1 MKKSIKSFSIGLII
15 GVTISIFSGMVF
27 ARNLNMKNIDV
38 YSGGIKVIVNGDEI
52 GLRDVLNNNVEPFL
66 YSGTTYVPIRA
77 ISETLNKV
85 VLWNNENSGVYIF
98 DKYGHEFYSSTS
110 GEYLTDSTR
119 APLKIESKEK
129 IYNNMKK
136 EDVIEIL
143 GVPHFLTAK
152 EDIYNAY
159 FFEDGEIL
167 LTAYD
172 NGMAFG
178 YFCTKNGEKNLNAKD
193 ESEEKNEIIV
203 NQIEGIEDSNV
214 DIKIKNID
222 KNNIKSYYEDIKLLN
237 DMKLHYAY
245 SKYYKEGNEYSDLG
259 EVMLCFTIS
268 EKNKSVNI
276 SFSENRDLLL
286 DYYHLKKENIVSKIR
301 NNSAII
307 IDNTRGGYGV
317 SFNKDGLNYC
327 VEATGYSIQEVVEL
341 IENIFESKIGTI
353 MEIVK
358 AG

>member
-1 MKKSIKSFSIGLII
+1 MKNSIKSFSMGLII
-15 GVTISIFSGMVF
+15 GITISMFSGIVF

-38 YSGGIKVIVNGDEI
+38 YSGGIKVIVNGEEI
-52 GLRDVLNNNVEPFL
+52 GLSDVLNNNVEPFL

-77 ISETLNKV
+77 ISETLNKI
-85 VLWNNENSGVYIF
+85 VLWNNEN
-98 DKYGHEFYSSTS
+98 
-110 GEYLTDSTR
+110 
-119 APLKIESKEK
+119 
-129 IYNNMKK
+129 
-136 EDVIEIL
+136 
-143 GVPHFLTAK
+143 
-152 EDIYNAY
+152 
-159 FFEDGEIL
+159 
-167 LTAYD
+167 
-172 NGMAFG
+172 
-178 YFCTKNGEKNLNAKD
+178 
-193 ESEEKNEIIV
+193 
-203 NQIEGIEDSNV
+203 SNV

-245 SKYYKEGNEYSDLG
+245 SKYYKAGNEYSDLG
-259 EVMLCFTIS
+259 EVMLCFTVS

-286 DYYHLKKENIVSKIR
+286 DYYHLKKENVVSRIR

-353 MEIVK
+353 MEIAK